1 MKRQQLILLI
11 LLLILGI
18 SCKTLPVIEPYYNL
32 VPPPSRPVLEE
43 ISDQPVKQLTENMN
57 LLMLYGLRWEAWLE
71 NMKEY
76 DSAH

>member
-1 MKRQQLILLI
+1 
-11 LLLILGI
+11 
-18 SCKTLPVIEPYYNL
+18 